1 MLQVYRNIL
10 NQLQLLAS
18 DKLRLYSVNFEISYI
33 HANIYSTT
41 HFYIS
46 TNLFFF
52 NFASAEG
59 MFSKQFGQ

>member
-1 MLQVYRNIL
+1 MLQVYPNIL

-18 DKLRLYSVNFEISYI
+18 DKLRLHSVNFEIYI
-33 HANIYSTT
+33 HANTYSTT